1 MGALRVTSVSA
12 LTAEADND
20 LQECEVL
27 LRRAIEMVR
36 GPAHRSPTRSVSGSR
51 PSRVVHIHHDPYDA
65 AYIATDATSGL
76 SVLRHQDGARLRAMC
91 TRIGWQVAS
100 SKTMSAA

>member
-12 LTAEADND
+12 LTAEADNE
-20 LQECEVL
+20 LLECEAL
-27 LRRAIEMVR
+27 LKRAIEMVR
-36 GPAHRSPTRSVSGSR
+36 GPARRPPTRSVAGSR
-51 PSRVVHIHHDPYDA
+51 PTRVVQIHHDPYDA

-76 SVLRHQDGARLRAMC
+76 SVLRHQDGERLRAMC
-91 TRIGWQVAS
+91 TRIGWQVAT